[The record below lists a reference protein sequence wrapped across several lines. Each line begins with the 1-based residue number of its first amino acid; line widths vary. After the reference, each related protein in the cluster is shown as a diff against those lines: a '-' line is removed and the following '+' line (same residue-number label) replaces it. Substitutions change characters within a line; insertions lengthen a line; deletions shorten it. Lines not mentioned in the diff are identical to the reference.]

1 MIQFDWSAIGKSFMR
16 SLVPVAV
23 TYSAAIAGIELF
35 GNNIQIQKD
44 ANDVAMGLFMVPL
57 FTLTHAVVPVFFYR
71 IFVGAIESTKSQIGN
86 RTKNPAGCLF
96 TSVFSGFIYFHMGFW
111 YGAS

>member
-71 IFVGAIESTKSQIGN
+71 IFRGG
-86 RTKNPAGCLF
+86 
-96 TSVFSGFIYFHMGFW
+96 Y
-111 YGAS
+111 